1 MKNSIKSFLLIC
13 ILIVTISSCKKEK
26 NPQPDVTPTESP
38 CIQLKAGNYWIY
50 ENGTVDSNGVVS
62 NVQIDSFYITKD
74 TVIKNKTYYIQKSL
88 TAQFIVSYLRDSS
101 GYLLGIDGKPLFAE
115 NNFTDILR
123 VDSVY
128 IGGSN
133 AIGYAIGYGISKMAN
148 KDSVITVPAGTFSTR
163 NFRTAFIL
171 FPPYNTQPNPRY
183 SNTLYAHGVGRVLQ
197 TARSINGNIVV
208 YQKLLRYHIQP

>member
-1 MKNSIKSFLLIC
+1 MKKSIKSFLLIC
-13 ILIVTISSCKKEK
+13 ILIVTISSCKKEET
-26 NPQPDVTPTESP
+26 PQPSNDSP
-38 CIQLKAGNYWIY
+38 YTSTYIQLKVGNYWIY
-50 ENGTVDSNGVVS
+50 ESGIADSNGVVN
-62 NVQIDSFYITKD
+62 NVSIDSFYIAKD
-74 TVIKNKTYYIQKSL
+74 TVINNKTYYIQTSL
-88 TAQFIVSYLRDSS
+88 SAPFVISIFRDSS
-101 GYLLGIDGKPLFAE
+101 GYLLGTDGKILFSE
-115 NNFTDILR
+115 NNFTDVLR
-123 VDSVY
+123 TDSVY
-128 IGGSN
+128 ISPTSN
-133 AIGYAIGYGISKMAN
+133 AIGYGISKMAN